1 MTANPDH
8 VRVRESSRGVSGI
21 GGKLGIVDVACIGE
35 EGSEKGG
42 IESTSSEDDN
52 SGDEGGSF
60 GVGVTIDR

>member
-1 MTANPDH
+1 MTANPVH

-42 IESTSSEDDN
+42 IESSSEDDN
-52 SGDEGGSF
+52 SGDDRGSF